1 MAAYVCFAWD
11 LILLEGEGG
20 DFLPYKS
27 VTAVQ
32 SASICGKEG
41 QTRFPGDLR
50 TYFLYFEEELG
61 RRNSFQPATKC
72 LFELHNFPQSNILSS
87 ELLVTNFR
95 KIILRLNPHQI
106 NCDSRFFCQFIS
118 QLILQVAEN
127 SNTVEW
133 HKV

>member
-1 MAAYVCFAWD
+1 MAANVCFAWD

-50 TYFLYFEEELG
+50 TYFLYFAEELG
-61 RRNSFQPATKC
+61 RRNSFQPATVTKC
-72 LFELHNFPQSNILSS
+72 LFELHNFPQSNNLSS
-87 ELLVTNFR
+87 ELSVTNFA
-95 KIILRLNPHQI
+95 K
-106 NCDSRFFCQFIS
+106 
-118 QLILQVAEN
+118 
-127 SNTVEW
+127 
-133 HKV
+133 